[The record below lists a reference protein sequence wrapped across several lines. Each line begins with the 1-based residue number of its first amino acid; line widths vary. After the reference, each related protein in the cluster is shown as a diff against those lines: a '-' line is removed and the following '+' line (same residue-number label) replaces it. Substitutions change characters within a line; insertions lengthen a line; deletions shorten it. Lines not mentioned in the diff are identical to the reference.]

1 MFFGL
6 LIFARILFVACM
18 VFIIGYIYGPF
29 SQRRGLTIAA
39 RVAAVAIIFAFIM
52 VNIFAFRAASHGGPS
67 HGGPWQQGRW
77 SHCDEGHD
85 HHKIE
90 AKP

>member
-29 SQRRGLTIAA
+29 SHRRGLTIAA
-39 RVAAVAIIFAFIM
+39 RIAAIAIIFAFIM
-52 VNIFAFRAASHGGPS
+52 MNVFAFRGGPS
-67 HGGPWQQGRW
+67 HAGHWN
-77 SHCDEGHD
+77 HCDGGHD

>member
-29 SQRRGLTIAA
+29 SRRRGLTVAA
-39 RVAAVAIIFAFIM
+39 RVAAIVIIFAFIM
-52 VNIFAFRAASHGGPS
+52 MNILAFRAGTSHN
-67 HGGPWQQGRW
+67 GGPWNRGHW
-77 SHCDEGHD
+77 SDCDDEH

-90 AKP
+90 AKS

>member
-39 RVAAVAIIFAFIM
+39 RIAAIAVIFAFILM
-52 VNIFAFRAASHGGPS
+52 NIFAFRAGPFRGGPPR
-67 HGGPWQQGRW
+67 HHAHWE
-77 SHCDEGHD
+77 HCDD
-85 HHKIE
+85 HP
-90 AKP
+90 AKADTKP

>member
-39 RVAAVAIIFAFIM
+39 RVAAIAVIFAFIM
-52 VNIFAFRAASHGGPS
+52 MNIFAFRAGSFRGGYARR
-67 HGGPWQQGRW
+67 HAHWE
-77 SHCDEGHD
+77 HCDD
-85 HHKIE
+85 HPATVE
-90 AKP
+90 TKP

>member
-29 SQRRGLTIAA
+29 SRRRGLTVAA
-39 RVAAVAIIFAFIM
+39 RVAAIAIIFAFIM
-52 VNIFAFRAASHGGPS
+52 MNILAFRAGASHN
-67 HGGPWQQGRW
+67 GGPWNRGHW
-77 SHCDEGHD
+77 SHCDDEH

>member
-18 VFIIGYIYGPF
+18 VFIIGYIFGPF

-39 RVAAVAIIFAFIM
+39 RVAAIAIIFAFIM
-52 VNIFAFRAASHGGPS
+52 MNIFALRSGASQ
-67 HGGPWQQGRW
+67 GGPWHHRGHW
-77 SHCDEGHD
+77 NCDDGH
-85 HHKIE
+85 HPKIE

>member
-6 LIFARILFVACM
+6 LIFARILFVACV

-39 RVAAVAIIFAFIM
+39 RIAAIAIIFAFIM
-52 VNIFAFRAASHGGPS
+52 MNIFAMRSSRGRWQHDDPS
-67 HGGPWQQGRW
+67 HGRHWE
-77 SHCDEGHD
+77 HCED
-85 HHKIE
+85 HPEKAE
-90 AKP
+90 SKP

>member
-39 RVAAVAIIFAFIM
+39 RVAAIAIIFAFIM
-52 VNIFAFRAASHGGPS
+52 MNIFAFRGGPS
-67 HGGPWQQGRW
+67 HGGTSHGGYW
-77 SHCDEGHD
+77 SHCDDGH
-85 HHKIE
+85 HHRIE

>member
-39 RVAAVAIIFAFIM
+39 RVAAIAIIFAFIM
-52 VNIFAFRAASHGGPS
+52 MNIFAFRAASHGGPWHH
-67 HGGPWQQGRW
+67 HGHWN
-77 SHCDEGHD
+77 CDDGH
-85 HHKIE
+85 HPKIE

>member
-1 MFFGL
+1 MLFGL

-39 RVAAVAIIFAFIM
+39 RVAAIAIIFAFIM
-52 VNIFAFRAASHGGPS
+52 MNVFAFRAASHGG
-67 HGGPWQQGRW
+67 GPWQQGHW
-77 SHCDEGHD
+77 SHCDEGQN

>member
-39 RVAAVAIIFAFIM
+39 RIAAIAIIFAFIM
-52 VNIFAFRAASHGGPS
+52 MNVFAFRGPSHGGPS
-67 HGGPWQQGRW
+67 HSGPWQHGHWR
-77 SHCDEGHD
+77 HCDD
-85 HHKIE
+85 AHHHQIE

>member
-39 RVAAVAIIFAFIM
+39 RVAAIAIIFAFIM
-52 VNIFAFRAASHGGPS
+52 MNVFAFRAVS
-67 HGGPWQQGRW
+67 HGGPWQRGGHW
-77 SHCDEGHD
+77 SHCDDDHD

>member
-39 RVAAVAIIFAFIM
+39 RVAAIAIIFAFIM
-52 VNIFAFRAASHGGPS
+52 MNVFAFRAASHGGP
-67 HGGPWQQGRW
+67 WQHEHWR
-77 SHCDEGHD
+77 HCDD
-85 HHKIE
+85 VRHHPIE

>member
-39 RVAAVAIIFAFIM
+39 RIAAIAIIFAFIM
-52 VNIFAFRAASHGGPS
+52 MNVFAFRAASHGS
-67 HGGPWQQGRW
+67 RWQHGHW
-77 SHCDEGHD
+77 SHCYDE
-85 HHKIE
+85 HHQKIE

>member
-1 MFFGL
+1 MLFGL

-39 RVAAVAIIFAFIM
+39 RVAAIAIIFAFIM
-52 VNIFAFRAASHGGPS
+52 MNVFAFRAASHGGPS
-67 HGGPWQQGRW
+67 HGGPWQQGHW
-77 SHCDEGHD
+77 SHCDEGQN

>member
-29 SQRRGLTIAA
+29 SRRRGLT
-39 RVAAVAIIFAFIM
+39 VAAEEK
-52 VNIFAFRAASHGGPS
+52 AA
-67 HGGPWQQGRW
+67 
-77 SHCDEGHD
+77 
-85 HHKIE
+85 
-90 AKP
+90 

>member
-18 VFIIGYIYGPF
+18 VFIIGHIYGPF

-39 RVAAVAIIFAFIM
+39 RVAAIAIIFAFIM
-52 VNIFAFRAASHGGPS
+52 MNVFAFRAASHGGPS
-67 HGGPWQQGRW
+67 HGGPWQHEHWR
-77 SHCDEGHD
+77 HCDD
-85 HHKIE
+85 VRHHPIE

>member
-29 SQRRGLTIAA
+29 SKRRGLTIAA
-39 RVAAVAIIFAFIM
+39 RVAAIAIIFAFIM
-52 VNIFAFRAASHGGPS
+52 MNIFAFRGPR
-67 HGGPWQQGRW
+67 GPWQHRAMDRHGHW
-77 SHCDEGHD
+77 EHCDD
-85 HHKIE
+85 HPKKTE
-90 AKP
+90 TKP